1 MFSKRMGLVLTYNN
15 NNNNKNKNISSLSK
29 SNPTPVYTRMNRILN
44 SNINNGTMSSII
56 HQPPGSCSSCGN

>member
-1 MFSKRMGLVLTYNN
+1 MFSKRMGLV
-15 NNNNKNKNISSLSK
+15 
-29 SNPTPVYTRMNRILN
+29 RILN